1 MIRIIR
7 SSIHRAYQ
15 NAATEAGRVP
25 GLEADLADARQ
36 RLERLDAR
44 HRTDTACLEQDEVTM
59 VELRRQLVQLRAAVA
74 DTTRRLAA
82 SAAFPNKAVHR
93 TAQALLDNAD
103 LFGLTGT
110 ENGRVL
116 VKALREVT
124 APRPVFLLF
133 HRGVLLSA
141 HLTQDAFTDA
151 ATRHGADT
159 TDWHPPQSQ
168 EGALHHTWAL
178 VTHLLDCPAPWTT
191 PDEISEVFVVLR
203 ENGLPPHSVHTN
215 HDAAHWAAAATGT
228 SPLNVI
234 RKPITPTPAT
244 A

>member
-1 MIRIIR
+1 MIRIIA
-7 SSIHRAYQ
+7 SSTHRAYQ
-15 NAATEAGRVP
+15 DAVTEAGRVP

-36 RLERLDAR
+36 RLDRLDAR
-44 HRTDTACLEQDEVTM
+44 HRTDAACLEQDDAAM

-74 DTTRRLAA
+74 DTARVLAA

-93 TAQALLDNAD
+93 TALSLLENAD

-116 VKALREVT
+116 VKVLREVT

-141 HLTQDAFTDA
+141 HLTEDASTDA

-159 TDWHPPQSQ
+159 TDWRTPQSQ
-168 EGALHHTWAL
+168 EGSLHHEWAL
-178 VTHLLDCPAPWTT
+178 VTQFLDYPAPWTT
-191 PDEISEVFVVLR
+191 PHEISEVLVVLR
-203 ENGLPPHSVHTN
+203 ENGLPPHSVHST
-215 HDAAHWAAAATGT
+215 HDAAHRAGAG
-228 SPLNVI
+228 SPLPGAAV
-234 RKPITPTPAT
+234 RAAVDGCTLG
-244 A
+244 